1 MKLKCNWSSSSLK
14 TKIRLLFAVI
24 LCVSILFS
32 FLFIHYLYRNLY
44 VNEVE
49 QSLLNEGLKL
59 ASSYTSGEISDEFKT
74 HLSWYNTISESEILL
89 VNNPRE
95 LSACLPFEINHE
107 GLISEEERRNLL
119 RGEHLIKIGYEER
132 FDRQIMGVVVPLLD
146 DNKLVGIIY
155 LYLPLAPIEE
165 VFNRTTPL
173 LIAVGI
179 IFFLVIFKIVNSM
192 SNTILQPI
200 HEMRK
205 YAKELA
211 KGNFKNRIPVRTSDE
226 IGGLSKTF
234 NQMSEAL
241 DESDQKKKDFL
252 ANVAHEL
259 RTPLS
264 YVKGY
269 SEVLQ
274 EKLYETEDEAEK
286 YLSLIQRESERMQ
299 RLVND
304 LLDLAQLEGENYPL
318 IKEPIAFSQLVND
331 TVDRFYHRLQE
342 KQLILQQ
349 HLDDEIIIIGSHDR
363 LQQII
368 YNLLENAIRYSDKP
382 GTISIS
388 LSQNQESIFFSIADN
403 GIGMSEE
410 DIMHIGERF
419 YRADKARNRKEGGT
433 GLGLAIVKQLVLL
446 HGGRMEFNS
455 KLGKG
460 TTFTLVFPN
469 ELGSNKK
476 GLM

>member
-1 MKLKCNWSSSSLK
+1 MKPKCNWSSSSLK

-49 QSLLNEGLKL
+49 QSLLDEGLKL
-59 ASSYTSGEISDEFKT
+59 KSSYTSGEISDEFKS
-74 HLSWYNTISESEILL
+74 HLNWYNTISESEILL

-146 DNKLVGIIY
+146 ENKLVGIIY

-192 SNTILQPI
+192 SNTFLQPI

-226 IGGLSKTF
+226 IGGLAKTF

-241 DESDQKKKDFL
+241 DQSDQKKKDFL

-269 SEVLQ
+269 SGVLQ

-331 TVDRFYHRLQE
+331 TVDRFDHRLQE
-342 KQLILQQ
+342 KHLMLQQ
-349 HLDDEIIIIGSHDR
+349 HLDDEIIIIGSPDR

-382 GTISIS
+382 GTIS
-388 LSQNQESIFFSIADN
+388 LSSTQDQESIFFSISDN
-403 GIGMSEE
+403 GMGMSEE
-410 DIMHIGERF
+410 EIMHIGERF
-419 YRADKARNRKEGGT
+419 YRTDKARNRKEGGT

-446 HGGRMEFNS
+446 HGGRMEFHS

-460 TTFTLVFPN
+460 TTVTLVFPN
-469 ELGSNKK
+469 ELNKK